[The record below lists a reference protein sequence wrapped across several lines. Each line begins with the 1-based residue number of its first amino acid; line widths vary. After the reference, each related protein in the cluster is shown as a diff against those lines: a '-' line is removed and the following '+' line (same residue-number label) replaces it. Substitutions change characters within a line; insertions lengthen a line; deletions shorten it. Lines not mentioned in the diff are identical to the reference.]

1 MRPVT
6 RLHSGDGVPSAF
18 SNAERSAPSMYRYG
32 AEKNSAPTS
41 ERATVRIADSVNDI
55 TVTLTTVAGILLG
68 FGLVVMDRAD
78 RSSSRRAQAVF
89 SANRQRVDCNWEIIL
104 LMPAAAV
111 VGGLFAVMFGPL
123 AVQWWATVVGYLA
136 AGTGL
141 SAIRMAWFFVVQ
153 RELAAVESASK
164 RKEPLRDLA
173 SPCN

>member
-1 MRPVT
+1 MALVRQRKGWIDYPRADALIAVGGAVAY
-6 RLHSGDGVPSAF
+6 LSY
-18 SNAERSAPSMYRYG
+18 ERSAYVSTLEV
-32 AEKNSAPTS
+32 AA
-41 ERATVRIADSVNDI
+41 
-55 TVTLTTVAGILLG
+55 VTLTTVAGILLG

-89 SANRQRVDCNWEIIL
+89 SANRQRVDRNWEIIL

>member
-1 MRPVT
+1 MALVRQRKGWIDYPRADALIAVGGAVAY
-6 RLHSGDGVPSAF
+6 LSY
-18 SNAERSAPSMYRYG
+18 ERSAYVSTLEV
-32 AEKNSAPTS
+32 AA
-41 ERATVRIADSVNDI
+41 
-55 TVTLTTVAGILLG
+55 VTLTTGAGILLG

-78 RSSSRRAQAVF
+78 RPSSRRAQAVV
-89 SANRQRVDCNWEIIL
+89 SANRQRVDRNWEIIL

-111 VGGLFAVMFGPL
+111 VGGLFAVMFGPS

>member
-1 MRPVT
+1 MALVRQRKGWIDYPRADALIAVGGAVAY
-6 RLHSGDGVPSAF
+6 LSY
-18 SNAERSAPSMYRYG
+18 ERSAYVSMLEV
-32 AEKNSAPTS
+32 AA
-41 ERATVRIADSVNDI
+41 
-55 TVTLTTVAGILLG
+55 VTLTTVAGILLG

-89 SANRQRVDCNWEIIL
+89 SANRQRVDRNWEIIL

>member
-1 MRPVT
+1 MALVRQRKGWIDYPRADALIAV
-6 RLHSGDGVPSAF
+6 RGAVAYLSY
-18 SNAERSAPSMYRYG
+18 ERSAYVSTLEV
-32 AEKNSAPTS
+32 AA
-41 ERATVRIADSVNDI
+41 
-55 TVTLTTVAGILLG
+55 VTLTTVAGILLG

-89 SANRQRVDCNWEIIL
+89 SANRQRVDRNWEIIL

>member
-1 MRPVT
+1 MALVRQRKGWIDYPRADALIAVGGAVAY
-6 RLHSGDGVPSAF
+6 LSY
-18 SNAERSAPSMYRYG
+18 ERSAYVSTLEV
-32 AEKNSAPTS
+32 AA
-41 ERATVRIADSVNDI
+41 
-55 TVTLTTVAGILLG
+55 VTLTTVAGILLG

-78 RSSSRRAQAVF
+78 RPSSRRAQAVF
-89 SANRQRVDCNWEIIL
+89 SANRQRVDRNWEIIL